1 MTDKPPHV
9 QLHGISKKADEN
21 RRVHLLRVN
30 PLTPTAYN
38 PNTLGDKAQRN
49 YISMVKG
56 PMKMHRYPN
65 TAEAVNHVAIT
76 RPGAY
81 RTGDGD
87 TNTTVRPGADDH
99 KQYKSLNT
107 GGDVT
112 YPRSHK

>member
-1 MTDKPPHV
+1 MTTKPSIV

-30 PLTPTAYN
+30 PTTPTAFAA
-38 PNTLGDKAQRN
+38 NTLGDKASRN

-56 PMKMHRYPN
+56 PLKMFRYPN
-65 TAEAVNHVAIT
+65 TAGAVDHTAIT
-76 RPGAY
+76 RPGPY

-87 TNTTVRPGADDH
+87 FPTSMRPGCDDH
-99 KQYKSLNT
+99 KQYKSLQS
-107 GGDVT
+107 GGTTT